1 MSQGHGRKVAILSSV
16 HLALDNRVFY
26 REARTLARAGYD
38 VTLIAVHDRDEVRD
52 GVRIRALPRVA
63 RRRRPLRHRWPPYPW
78 PPPRRPQPGGGAA
91 SSTASRPRR
100 ARAGSCSGSA
110 VR

>member
-1 MSQGHGRKVAILSSV
+1 MSQPAGRKVAILSSV

-38 VTLIAVHDRDEVRD
+38 VTLIAVHDRDETRD

-63 RRRRPLRHRWPPYPW
+63 RSRRPLLWRALGRMA
-78 PPPRRPQPGGGAA
+78 QETGADLFHFHDPELLLLA
-91 SSTASRPRR
+91 P
-100 ARAGSCSGSA
+100 
-110 VR
+110 